1 MLINT
6 IYSDYIAVMLLSTNV
21 MKYVFFR
28 YTVYWVQKLIKK
40 KNEKNKCNQFEHYF
54 NFLVMWKFEKL
65 VSLNITLIVREN
77 LVRL

>member
-6 IYSDYIAVMLLSTNV
+6 IYSDYIAVMLLTTNV

-40 KNEKNKCNQFEHYF
+40 NKKNKCNQFEHYF
-54 NFLVMWKFEKL
+54 NFLLMWTFENL